1 MKRRHSCNAPCL
13 NDYWKTRKLV
23 SGGVTRAKGLG
34 NVTLLTN
41 IFLTSRL
48 PKYFFKTVRVH
59 REYQNNMYSQISLCI
74 FGQIIMEDVFFFVFL
89 AIFLI

>member
-1 MKRRHSCNAPCL
+1 MFKRLLENTQ
-13 NDYWKTRKLV
+13 TRIRWRNQ
-23 SGGVTRAKGLG
+23 GKGLG
-34 NVTLLTN
+34 IVTLLTN

-48 PKYFFKTVRVH
+48 PKYFFKTVCVH

-74 FGQIIMEDVFFFVFL
+74 FGQIIIEDVFFVFL